1 MDVGQIREV
10 GRALPR
16 FLDEFGDCFGRCD
29 TRSYLKVYVDG
40 QMSELHRKSV
50 EPMAL
55 RAGVPPRSL
64 QAFLSLLEWD
74 EDRLVDRVQQTVAR
88 DHAHPWAI
96 GTVDETGC
104 GKDGRHTACVQRQW
118 CGSLGKVENC
128 VVSVHTGY
136 AVGNFHCVLDSDL
149 FVPEDWADD
158 PVRREE
164 VGMPEDVTHRSK
176 PEIALEQIQRA
187 LGNGIRVAAWTV
199 DELYGGSYDF
209 LDGVDRLG
217 QTYVAEVPCT
227 FCGWAKE
234 PAVVVRPTP
243 QDMRRKG
250 KKRRFPR
257 LSKRAAAVS
266 EVRNLLN
273 HSPAFRGQAW
283 TPIHIKNGEKGA
295 IVREVK
301 AVRFFMRRDRLP
313 TRAHWLIVARDPPS
327 GELKFFVSNA
337 SAGVPLEWLLYVA
350 YSRWPIE
357 QCFREEKDELGFD
370 HFEVRGWQSIHRH
383 LYLSQVSHL
392 FMNKMRR
399 QLAAEE
405 SAADRAAP
413 VGAADFS
420 PWIPAIATV
429 SARELDGGSGPLRPV
444 AVVPGSTLWSARSS
458 DDSRRRCRVDRLSPP
473 PQHRG
478 QTQPHPDNDQ
488 RTVTTRHRPRTN
500 PLVFGE

>member
-1 MDVGQIREV
+1 MDVGQIRKV

-16 FLDEFGDCFGRCD
+16 FLDEFSDCFGRCD
-29 TRSYLKVYVDG
+29 TRSYLRVYVDG
-40 QMSELHRKSV
+40 QMSGLHRKSV

-64 QAFLSLLEWD
+64 QAFLGLLEWD
-74 EDRLVDRVQQTVAR
+74 EDRVVDRLQQTVAR

-96 GTVDETGC
+96 GIVDETGC
-104 GKDGRHTACVQRQW
+104 GKDGGHTACVQRQW

-136 AVGNFHCVLDSDL
+136 AVGNFHSVLDSDL
-149 FVPEDWADD
+149 FVPKDWADD
-158 PVRREE
+158 PVRRNE
-164 VGMPEDVTHRSK
+164 VGMPDDVTHRSK
-176 PEIALEQIQRA
+176 PEIALQQIQRA
-187 LGNGIRVAAWTV
+187 LGNGIRVAAWTF

-209 LDGVDRLG
+209 LDGLDRLG

-234 PAVVVRPTP
+234 PAVLIRPTP
-243 QDMRRKG
+243 QDMRMG

-257 LSKRAAAVS
+257 LSATAVPVS

-273 HSPAFRGQAW
+273 HSPAFRGQGW

-295 IVREVK
+295 IVRTVK

-313 TRAHWLIVARDPPS
+313 TRAHWLMVTRDLQS

-337 SAGVPLEWLLYVA
+337 SPGVPLEWLLYVA

-370 HFEVRGWQSIHRH
+370 HFEVRGWRSIHRH
-383 LYLSQVSHL
+383 MVLSQVSHL
-392 FMNKMRR
+392 FLNKMRWR
-399 QLAAEE
+399 LASEE
-405 SAADRAAP
+405 SAADQAAP
-413 VGAADFS
+413 LGAADFS
-420 PWIPAIATV
+420 PWNQGSAV
-429 SARELDGGSGPLRPV
+429 SAREPDRGSDPLRPL
-444 AVVPGSTLWSARSS
+444 AVVPGWALWSARSS
-458 DDSRRRCRVDRLSPP
+458 NDPRRRRRADRLSSS

-488 RTVTTRHRPRTN
+488 STVTTRHRPRSN

>member
-1 MDVGQIREV
+1 MDVGQIRKV

-16 FLDEFGDCFGRCD
+16 FLNEFGDCFGRCD
-29 TRSYLKVYVDG
+29 TRSYLRVYVDG
-40 QMSELHRKSV
+40 QMSVLHRESV

-55 RAGVPPRSL
+55 QAGVPPRSL

-74 EDRLVDRVQQTVAR
+74 EDRLVDRLQQHVAR

-96 GTVDETGC
+96 GVVDETGC

-118 CGSLGKVENC
+118 CGSLGKVENG

-149 FVPEDWADD
+149 FVPKDWADD
-158 PVRREE
+158 PARRKE
-164 VGMPEDVTHRSK
+164 VGIPDDVTHRSK
-176 PEIALEQIQRA
+176 PEIALEQMQRA
-187 LGNGIRVAAWTV
+187 LGNGIRVAAWTF
-199 DELYGGSYDF
+199 DEHYGQSYDF
-209 LDGVDRLG
+209 LDGLDRLG

-234 PAVVVRPTP
+234 PAVLIRPTP
-243 QDMRRKG
+243 QDRRMG

-257 LSKRAAAVS
+257 LSKTAAPVS
-266 EVRNLLN
+266 EVRNLLH
-273 HSPAFRGQAW
+273 HSPAFGDQAW
-283 TPIHIKNGEKGA
+283 TPTHIKNGEKGA

-313 TRAHWLIVARDPPS
+313 TRAHWLMVTRDPR

-337 SAGVPLEWLLYVA
+337 SSGVPLEWLLYVA

-383 LYLSQVSHL
+383 MVLSQVSHL
-392 FMNKMRR
+392 FLNKMRQ
-399 QLAAEE
+399 QLASEE
-405 SAADRAAP
+405 SAANHATV
-413 VGAADFS
+413 VGADAFS
-420 PWIPAIATV
+420 PGHRGAASV
-429 SARELDGGSGPLRPV
+429 SARELDRRSGPLRAV
-444 AVVPGSTLWSARSS
+444 AVVPDPSLWATRSS
-458 DDSRRRCRVDRLSPP
+458 HLPRRRRRVDRLSPS
-473 PQHRG
+473 PQHRS
-478 QTQPHPDNDQ
+478 QTRPHPNNDQ
-488 RTVTTRHRPRTN
+488 KTVTTRRQPRSN

>member
-1 MDVGQIREV
+1 MDVGQIRKV

-16 FLDEFGDCFGRCD
+16 FLNEFGDCFGRCD
-29 TRSYLKVYVDG
+29 TRSYLRVYVDG

-64 QAFLSLLEWD
+64 QAFLGLLEWD
-74 EDRLVDRVQQTVAR
+74 EDRVVDRLQQTVAR

-96 GTVDETGC
+96 GVVDETGC
-104 GKDGRHTACVQRQW
+104 GKDGDHTACVQRQW

-149 FVPEDWADD
+149 FVPKDWADD
-158 PVRREE
+158 LVRRAE
-164 VGMPEDVTHRSK
+164 VGIPDDVTHRSK
-176 PEIALEQIQRA
+176 PEIALEQIQHA
-187 LGNGIRVAAWTV
+187 LGNGIRVAAWTF

-209 LDGVDRLG
+209 LDGLDRLG

-234 PAVVVRPTP
+234 PAVLIRPTP
-243 QDMRRKG
+243 QAMRRG
-250 KKRRFPR
+250 SRKRRFPR
-257 LSKRAAAVS
+257 LSKTAAPVS

-283 TPIHIKNGEKGA
+283 APIQIKNGEKGA

-301 AVRFFMRRDRLP
+301 AVRFFMRRNRLP
-313 TRAHWLIVARDPPS
+313 TRAHWLIVTRDPAR

-337 SAGVPLEWLLYVA
+337 SAGVPLEWLLYVG

-370 HFEVRGWQSIHRH
+370 HFEVRGWRSIHRH

-392 FMNKMRR
+392 FLNKMRQ
-399 QLAAEE
+399 QLAVEE

-413 VGAADFS
+413 VRAADFF
-420 PWIPAIATV
+420 PWNPGPAV
-429 SARELDGGSGPLRPV
+429 SAREPDGRSDPLRPV
-444 AVVPGSTLWSARSS
+444 AVVPRSTLWPARSS
-458 DDSRRRCRVDRLSPP
+458 DDSRRRRRVDRLSPP
-473 PQHRG
+473 SQHRG
-478 QTQPHPDNDQ
+478 QTQPYPDNDQ
-488 RTVTTRHRPRTN
+488 STVTTRHQPRSN